1 MGENMKNYYIAKKY
15 WKTAESELSKSAG
28 ATGVAKDLINFT
40 LGDPDIHT
48 DKRIVERTFEDV
60 LNGATHYTDTLG
72 ILELREEL
80 KSYYLDEYRMDV
92 DIDEIMI
99 TTSACQGMWLVME
112 AILDDGD
119 EVIIPSPNFP
129 PYPEQVQMAGG
140 KAIFL
145 ELLESE
151 DFQIN
156 IKRLEESITERT
168 KAIIINT
175 PNNPIGSCL
184 SRKTLED
191 ISIIAKKY
199 DLLIIADDIYTL
211 YSYEAPFIPISS
223 IEGMRERTI
232 TLGSFSK
239 NFAMAGWRI
248 GYILAD
254 PKFIQVF
261 KMINENNVYTAPEPS
276 QRAALHALRLRKEIQ
291 AMLFEEFKK
300 RSYYAYERLNK
311 LKGIRVMEPKG
322 TFYLFPNIEG
332 TGLSS
337 IEFAD
342 KLLKEAGVAVVPGL
356 AFGCNGDKYIRLAVT
371 LNIEKMKE
379 AFDRI
384 EKMQMFQ

>member
-1 MGENMKNYYIAKKY
+1 MKNYIAKKY
-15 WKTAESELSKSAG
+15 LKMGESVLSKSADTAG
-28 ATGVAKDLINFT
+28 KPDDLINFT
-40 LGDPDIHT
+40 LGDPDVHT
-48 DKRIVERTFEDV
+48 DKRIVEKTFEDV

-72 ILELREEL
+72 IVELRQEL
-80 KSYYLDEYRMDV
+80 QSYYLEDYKMEV
-92 DIDEIMI
+92 DLDQLMI
-99 TTSACQGMWLVME
+99 TTSACQAMWIVME
-112 AILDDGD
+112 ALLDDGD

-129 PYPEQVQMAGG
+129 PYPDQVKMAGG
-140 KAIFL
+140 KPVFL

-156 IKRLEESITERT
+156 IDRLEECISPRT

-191 ISIIAKKY
+191 ISKIAKKY
-199 DLLIIADDIYTL
+199 DLLIVADDIYTL
-211 YSYEAPFIPISS
+211 YSYEGPFIPISS

-248 GYILAD
+248 GYILAEAE
-254 PKFIQVF
+254 FIQIF
-261 KMINENNVYTAPEPS
+261 KKINENNVYTAPEPS

-291 AMLFEEFKK
+291 PGLFEEFKK

-311 LKGIRVMEPKG
+311 LKGVSVMEPKG

-332 TGLSS
+332 TGLDS

-342 KLLKEAGVAVVPGL
+342 KLLKQARVAVVPGV
-356 AFGCNGDKYIRLAVT
+356 AFGCNGHKYIRLAVT
-371 LNIEKMKE
+371 LNVDKMKE

-384 EKMQMFQ
+384 EKMEMFR

>member
-1 MGENMKNYYIAKKY
+1 MENYISKKY
-15 WKTAESELSKSAG
+15 LGMDESELSKSAG
-28 ATGVAKDLINFT
+28 AAIKSEDLINFT
-40 LGDPDIHT
+40 LGDPDIDT
-48 DKRIVERTFEDV
+48 DKRIVERVFEDV

-80 KSYYLDEYRMDV
+80 KSYYLDEYEME
-92 DIDEIMI
+92 IDLDKIMI
-99 TTSACQGMWLVME
+99 TTSACQGMWIVME
-112 AILDDGD
+112 AILDNGD
-119 EVIIPSPNFP
+119 EVIIPSPHFP
-129 PYPEQVQMAGG
+129 PYSDQVQMAGG
-140 KAIFL
+140 KAVFL

-156 IKRLEESITERT
+156 IKRLEESITEKT

-184 SRKTLED
+184 SRKSLEN
-191 ISIIAKKY
+191 ISEIAKKY

-211 YSYEAPFIPISS
+211 YSYQEPFIPISS
-223 IEGMRERTI
+223 INGMSERTI

-239 NFAMAGWRI
+239 NFAMTGWRI
-248 GYILAD
+248 GYILAESS
-254 PKFIQVF
+254 FIQVF
-261 KMINENNVYTAPEPS
+261 KKINENNVYTAPEPS

-291 AMLFEEFKK
+291 PGLFEEFKK

-311 LKGIRVMEPKG
+311 LKGISVMEPKG
-322 TFYLFPNIEG
+322 TFYLFPNIEK
-332 TGLSS
+332 TGLTS

-342 KLLKEAGVAVVPGL
+342 KLLKEAGVAVVPGV

-371 LNIEKMKE
+371 LNVDRMKE

-384 EKMQMFQ
+384 EKMELFK

>member
-129 PYPEQVQMAGG
+129 PYPDQVEMAGG
-140 KAIFL
+140 KSVFL

>member
-1 MGENMKNYYIAKKY
+1 MKNYYIAKKY
-15 WKTAESELSKSAG
+15 WKTVESELSKSADVLG
-28 ATGVAKDLINFT
+28 KPEDIINFT

-48 DKRIVERTFEDV
+48 DKRIIERTFKDV

-72 ILELREEL
+72 ILELRKEL
-80 KSYYLDEYRMDV
+80 KNYYLDEYKMRV
-92 DIDEIMI
+92 DLEELMI
-99 TTSACQGMWLVME
+99 TTSACQGMWLIME

-119 EVIIPSPNFP
+119 EVIIPSPHFP
-129 PYPEQVQMAGG
+129 PYPDQVEMAGG
-140 KAIFL
+140 KSVFL

-156 IKRLEESITERT
+156 IKSLEELITPRT

-184 SRKTLED
+184 SKKTLED
-191 ISIIAKKY
+191 ISTIAKKY

-211 YSYEAPFIPISS
+211 YSYESPFVPISS
-223 IEGMRERTI
+223 IDGIRERTI

-254 PKFIQVF
+254 SKFIKVF
-261 KMINENNVYTAPEPS
+261 QMINENNVYTAPEPS

-291 AMLFEEFKK
+291 PGLFEEFKK

-311 LKGIRVMEPKG
+311 LKGISVMKPMG
-322 TFYLFPNIEG
+322 TFYLFPNIEK

-342 KLLKEAGVAVVPGL
+342 KLLKEARVAVIPGI
-356 AFGCNGDKYIRLAVT
+356 AFGCNGDNYIRLAVT
-371 LNIEKMKE
+371 LNIDRMKE

-384 EKMQMFQ
+384 EKMEMFR

>member
-1 MGENMKNYYIAKKY
+1 MKNYYIAKKY
-15 WKTAESELSKSAG
+15 WKTVESELSKSADVLG
-28 ATGVAKDLINFT
+28 KPEDIINFT

-48 DKRIVERTFEDV
+48 DKRIIERTFKDV

-72 ILELREEL
+72 ILELRKEL
-80 KSYYLDEYRMDV
+80 KNYYLDEYKMRV
-92 DIDEIMI
+92 DLEELMI
-99 TTSACQGMWLVME
+99 TTSACQGMWLIME

-119 EVIIPSPNFP
+119 EVIIPSPHFP
-129 PYPEQVQMAGG
+129 PYPDQVEMAGG
-140 KAIFL
+140 KSVFL

-156 IKRLEESITERT
+156 IKSLEELITPRT

-184 SRKTLED
+184 SKKTLED
-191 ISIIAKKY
+191 ISTIAKKY

-211 YSYEAPFIPISS
+211 YSYESPFVPISS
-223 IEGMRERTI
+223 IDGIRERTI

-254 PKFIQVF
+254 SKFIKVF
-261 KMINENNVYTAPEPS
+261 QMINENNVYTAPEPS

-291 AMLFEEFKK
+291 PGLFEEFKK

-311 LKGIRVMEPKG
+311 LKGISVMKPKG
-322 TFYLFPNIEG
+322 TFYLFPNIEK

-342 KLLKEAGVAVVPGL
+342 KLLKEARIAVIPGI

-371 LNIEKMKE
+371 LNIDRMKE

-384 EKMQMFQ
+384 EKMEMFH

>member
-1 MGENMKNYYIAKKY
+1 MKNKFISKKY
-15 WKTAESELSKSAG
+15 LKTQANHLAKSADG
-28 ATGVAKDLINFT
+28 AGKIQDIINFT

-48 DKRIVERTFEDV
+48 DRRIVEKTFEDV

-72 ILELREEL
+72 IKELREEL
-80 KSYYLDEYRMDV
+80 KQYYKEEYQMEVGLDQLMV
-92 DIDEIMI
+92 
-99 TTSACQGMWLVME
+99 TTSACQGMWMVME
-112 AILDDGD
+112 ALLDEGD
-119 EVIIPSPNFP
+119 EVIIPSPHFP
-129 PYPEQVQMAGG
+129 PYPDQVKMAGG
-140 KAIFL
+140 VPVFL
-145 ELLESE
+145 ELLEEE

-156 IKRLEESITERT
+156 IERLEGAINERT
-168 KAIIINT
+168 KALIINT

-184 SRKTLED
+184 SRETLEA
-191 ISIIAKKY
+191 ISEIAKKH

-211 YSYEAPFIPISS
+211 YSYEGPFIPISS

-248 GYILAD
+248 GYILGEGE
-254 PKFIQVF
+254 FIQVF
-261 KMINENNVYTAPEPS
+261 KAINENNVYTAPEPS

-291 AMLFEEFKK
+291 PFLFEEFKK

-311 LKGIRVMEPKG
+311 LKGVKVMEPKG

-332 TGLSS
+332 TGLNSVD
-337 IEFAD
+337 FAD
-342 KLLKEAGVAVVPGL
+342 KLLKEAGVAVVPGV

-371 LNIEKMKE
+371 LNVDKMKE

-384 EKMQMFQ
+384 EKMEMFQ

>member
-1 MGENMKNYYIAKKY
+1 MKNYYIAKKY
-15 WKTAESELSKSAG
+15 WKTVESELSKSADVLG
-28 ATGVAKDLINFT
+28 KPEDIINFT

-48 DKRIVERTFEDV
+48 DKRIIERTFKDV

-72 ILELREEL
+72 ILELRKEL
-80 KSYYLDEYRMDV
+80 KNYYLDEYKMRV
-92 DIDEIMI
+92 DLEELMI
-99 TTSACQGMWLVME
+99 TTSACQGMWLIME

-119 EVIIPSPNFP
+119 EVIIPSPHFP
-129 PYPEQVQMAGG
+129 PYPDQVEMAGG
-140 KAIFL
+140 KSVFL

-156 IKRLEESITERT
+156 IKSLEELITPRT

-184 SRKTLED
+184 SKKTLED
-191 ISIIAKKY
+191 ISTIAKKY

-211 YSYEAPFIPISS
+211 YSYESPFVPISS
-223 IEGMRERTI
+223 IDGIRERTI

-254 PKFIQVF
+254 SKFIKVF
-261 KMINENNVYTAPEPS
+261 QMINENNVYTAPEPS

-291 AMLFEEFKK
+291 PGLFEEFKK

-311 LKGIRVMEPKG
+311 LKGISVMKPMG
-322 TFYLFPNIEG
+322 TFYLFPNIEK

-342 KLLKEAGVAVVPGL
+342 KLLKEARVAVIPGI

-371 LNIEKMKE
+371 LNIDRMKE

-384 EKMQMFQ
+384 EKMEMFH

>member
-1 MGENMKNYYIAKKY
+1 MKKKY
-15 WKTAESELSKSAG
+15 ISKKHSTSVESTLSKSAG
-28 ATGVAKDLINFT
+28 AGGKSEDLINFT
-40 LGDPDIHT
+40 LGDPDVHT
-48 DKRIVERTFEDV
+48 DKRIVELAFKDV

-72 ILELREEL
+72 TKELRQEL
-80 KSYYLDEYRMDV
+80 QTYYLDEYGMDL
-92 DIDEIMI
+92 DLQEIMI
-99 TTSACQGMWLVME
+99 TTSACQGMWMVME
-112 AILDDGD
+112 ALLDDGD

-129 PYPEQVQMAGG
+129 PYPDQVQMAGG
-140 KAIFL
+140 KPIFL

-156 IKRLEESITERT
+156 IEKLEGCISPRT

-191 ISIIAKKY
+191 ISQIAKKY

-211 YSYEAPFIPISS
+211 YSYEGPFIPIAS

-248 GYILAD
+248 GYIVAED
-254 PKFIQVF
+254 EFIQVF
-261 KMINENNVYTAPEPS
+261 KKINENNVYTAPAPS
-276 QRAALHALRLRKEIQ
+276 QSAALHALRLRKEIQ
-291 AMLFEEFKK
+291 PGLYEEFKK

-311 LKGIRVMEPKG
+311 LKGVRVMEPKG

-337 IEFAD
+337 TEFAD
-342 KLLKEAGVAVVPGL
+342 RLLKEAGVAVVPGH

-371 LNIEKMKE
+371 LNVDRMKQ

-384 EKMQMFQ
+384 EKMEMFQ

>member
-1 MGENMKNYYIAKKY
+1 MKNYYIAKKY
-15 WKTAESELSKSAG
+15 WKTVESELSKSADVLG
-28 ATGVAKDLINFT
+28 KPEDIINFT

-48 DKRIVERTFEDV
+48 DKRIIERTFKDV

-72 ILELREEL
+72 ILELRKEL
-80 KSYYLDEYRMDV
+80 KNYYLDEYKMRV
-92 DIDEIMI
+92 DLEELMI
-99 TTSACQGMWLVME
+99 TTSACQGMWLIME

-119 EVIIPSPNFP
+119 EVIIPSPHFP
-129 PYPEQVQMAGG
+129 PYPDQVEMAGG
-140 KAIFL
+140 KSVFL

-156 IKRLEESITERT
+156 IKSLEELITPRT

-184 SRKTLED
+184 SKKTLED
-191 ISIIAKKY
+191 ISTIAKKY

-211 YSYEAPFIPISS
+211 YSYESPFVPISS
-223 IEGMRERTI
+223 IDGIRERTI

-254 PKFIQVF
+254 SKFIKVF
-261 KMINENNVYTAPEPS
+261 QMINENNVYTAPEPS

-291 AMLFEEFKK
+291 PGLFEEFKK

-311 LKGIRVMEPKG
+311 LKGISVMKPMG
-322 TFYLFPNIEG
+322 TFYLFPNIEK

-342 KLLKEAGVAVVPGL
+342 KLLKEARIAVIPGI

-371 LNIEKMKE
+371 LNIDRMKE

-384 EKMQMFQ
+384 EKMEMFH

>member
-1 MGENMKNYYIAKKY
+1 MGEDMKNYYIAKKY

-28 ATGVAKDLINFT
+28 ATGAAKDLINFT

-191 ISIIAKKY
+191 ISIIAKKH

>member
-1 MGENMKNYYIAKKY
+1 MENYISKKY
-15 WKTAESELSKSAG
+15 LGMDESELSKSAC
-28 ATGVAKDLINFT
+28 AAIKSEDLINFT
-40 LGDPDIHT
+40 LGDPDIDT
-48 DKRIVERTFEDV
+48 DKRIVERVFEDV

-80 KSYYLDEYRMDV
+80 KSYYLDEYEME
-92 DIDEIMI
+92 IDLDKIMI
-99 TTSACQGMWLVME
+99 TTSACQGMWIVME
-112 AILDDGD
+112 AILDNGD
-119 EVIIPSPNFP
+119 EVIIPSPHFP
-129 PYPEQVQMAGG
+129 PYSDQVQMAGG
-140 KAIFL
+140 KAVFL

-156 IKRLEESITERT
+156 IKRLEESITEKT

-184 SRKTLED
+184 SRKSLEN
-191 ISIIAKKY
+191 ISEIAKKY

-211 YSYEAPFIPISS
+211 YSYQEPFIPISS
-223 IEGMRERTI
+223 INGMSERTI

-239 NFAMAGWRI
+239 NFAMTGWRI
-248 GYILAD
+248 GYILAESS
-254 PKFIQVF
+254 FIQVF
-261 KMINENNVYTAPEPS
+261 KKINENNVYTAPEPS

-291 AMLFEEFKK
+291 PGLFEEFKK

-311 LKGIRVMEPKG
+311 LKGISVMEPKG
-322 TFYLFPNIEG
+322 TFYLFPNIEK
-332 TGLSS
+332 TGLTS

-342 KLLKEAGVAVVPGL
+342 KLLKEAGVAVVPGV

-371 LNIEKMKE
+371 LNVDRMKE

-384 EKMQMFQ
+384 EKMELFK

>member
-1 MGENMKNYYIAKKY
+1 MKNYYIAKKY

-28 ATGVAKDLINFT
+28 ATGAAKDLINFT

-72 ILELREEL
+72 ILELREEI

-145 ELLESE
+145 ELLEAE

-191 ISIIAKKY
+191 ICIIAKKY

>member
-1 MGENMKNYYIAKKY
+1 MKNYYIAKKY

-72 ILELREEL
+72 ILELRQEL
-80 KSYYLDEYRMDV
+80 KNYYSDEYKMEV
-92 DIDEIMI
+92 DLDQLMI

-119 EVIIPSPNFP
+119 EVIIPSPHFP
-129 PYPEQVQMAGG
+129 PYPDQVEMAGG
-140 KAIFL
+140 KSVFL

-184 SRKTLED
+184 SKKTLED